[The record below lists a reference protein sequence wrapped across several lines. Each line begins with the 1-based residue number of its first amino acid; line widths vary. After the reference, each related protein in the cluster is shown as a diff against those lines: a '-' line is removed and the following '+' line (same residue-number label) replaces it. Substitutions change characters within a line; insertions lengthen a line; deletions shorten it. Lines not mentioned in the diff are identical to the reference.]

1 MSITIE
7 PMKFVHVD
15 AVAEIENVVYPT
27 PWSKSA
33 FINEVLDNGF
43 AYYFVALNS
52 GNVVG
57 YAGIWLILDEAHV
70 TTLAVCREEQC
81 KGVGTML
88 LETLIEAAASM
99 GAQRMTLEVR
109 LSNTIAQELYKKY
122 GFISCGTR
130 KNYYSDEDA
139 LIMWLDE
146 LEPVRKQF
154 AGGEILSQEDNH
166 D

>member
-15 AVAEIENVVYPT
+15 AVAEIENAVYPT
-27 PWSKSA
+27 PWSKNA

-43 AYYFVALNS
+43 AHYFVALNDKS
-52 GNVVG
+52 VVG
-57 YAGIWLILDEAHV
+57 YAGIWVILDEAHI
-70 TTLAVCREEQC
+70 TTLAVCQQEQC
-81 KGVGTML
+81 KGVGTLL

-122 GFISCGTR
+122 GFIQRGTR
-130 KNYYSDEDA
+130 RNYYSDEDA
-139 LIMWLDE
+139 LIMWLDQ
-146 LEPVRKQF
+146 LEPARKQTT
-154 AGGEILSQEDNH
+154 GGETLSQEDN
-166 D
+166 DA